1 MQPDS
6 VEEIVSANEE
16 VAFSPA
22 AHRPTPRRLILALVG
37 GLVALALLIA
47 AGVIPRVA
55 ARTASDKAWAQSA
68 SEAPKIATMTPVRA
82 ARARTVT
89 LPGSLQPLQETTVY
103 ARTNGYVRRYLVD
116 IGDSVK
122 AGQVLAEIDAPEVDQ
137 ELSQARASGN
147 QASAVLEQAHTRSEL
162 ARIEMQRYAI
172 LAPSGVVSKQETEE
186 RQAAL
191 DSAQANARA
200 AEASLMSAKANVRR
214 LEDLQRFG
222 IVTAPF
228 EGTVTSRTTE
238 VGQRVTSG
246 LGSGEALF
254 KVSKV
259 DTMRVFI
266 DVPQLYAPSVRVGT
280 SASVTLREFPGRTF
294 EGTIARTTDELDIAT
309 RTLLTE
315 VHVDNS
321 ARTLIAGMYAT
332 ITFRAV
338 RGDTPLLI
346 PATALTTTAE
356 GTRVAVVNRGALQW
370 KKVVIESDE
379 GDQISVSAGLDESD
393 AIVVRP
399 SDHLVEGMRVESV
412 RVADGS

>member
-1 MQPDS
+1 MQPGS
-6 VEEIVSANEE
+6 VEDIVSANEE
-16 VAFSPA
+16 IAFSPA
-22 AHRPTPRRLILALVG
+22 ANRPTQRRLILALVG

-47 AGVIPRVA
+47 AGVIPRLA
-55 ARTASDKAWAQSA
+55 ARADADKAWALSA
-68 SEAPKIATMTPVRA
+68 SEVPKIATTTPVRA

-137 ELSQARASGN
+137 ELSQARASAN

-162 ARIEMQRYAI
+162 ARIEMQRYAS

-186 RQAAL
+186 HQAAL
-191 DSAQANARA
+191 DSARANVRA

-222 IVTAPF
+222 VVAAPF
-228 EGTVTSRTTE
+228 DGTVTSRTTE

-246 LGSGEALF
+246 LGAGEALF

-266 DVPQLYAPSVRVGT
+266 DVPQLYAPSVLIGA
-280 SASVTLREFPGRTF
+280 SAIVTLREFPGRTF
-294 EGTIARTTDELDIAT
+294 EGTIARTANELDVAT

-332 ITFRAV
+332 IAFRAM
-338 RGDTPLLI
+338 RSDTPLLI
-346 PATALTTTAE
+346 PTTALTTTAE
-356 GTRVAVVNRGALQW
+356 GTRVAVVNQGAIRW
-370 KKVVIESDE
+370 KKVVIETDE
-379 GDQISVSAGLDESD
+379 GDQISISAGLDEAD
-393 AIVVRP
+393 AVVVRP
-399 SDHLVEGMRVESV
+399 SDHLVEGMRMESV
-412 RVADGS
+412 PVADRP